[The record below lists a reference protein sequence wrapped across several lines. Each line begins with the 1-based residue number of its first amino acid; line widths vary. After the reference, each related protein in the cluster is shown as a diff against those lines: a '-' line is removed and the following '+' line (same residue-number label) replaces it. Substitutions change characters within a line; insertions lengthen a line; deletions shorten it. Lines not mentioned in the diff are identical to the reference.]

1 MDWVRVDDRPFGKS
15 SLGFPACA
23 PSRCTLEALPGIF
36 QDQDVRHTVLDERR
50 DLLSLSDRCRWPRST
65 LLLAYFPFLV
75 LAVVDLY
82 QRMSRDSRPFGRRL
96 WNFAIVSLVMCS
108 LVFVTEEAYTM
119 YWRRD
124 LDRTARHIKDG
135 KKIFLL
141 KTGLTTQ
148 PWAISLEIRQ
158 CCRRPIASILNG
170 VMSPS

>member
-1 MDWVRVDDRPFGKS
+1 MSGTWNGLPKS
-15 SLGFPACA
+15 RASYTRLPLARSANPIPKSTNSANFL
-23 PSRCTLEALPGIF
+23 RHIEFTLFSMNVAIYFLYPTGVAGPG
-36 QDQDVRHTVLDERR
+36 
-50 DLLSLSDRCRWPRST
+50 PRYF
-65 LLLAYFPFLV
+65 LAYFPFLV

-82 QRMSRDSRPFGRRL
+82 QRMSRDSQPSGRHL

-141 KTGLTTQ
+141 KTGTYHT
-148 PWAISLEIRQ
+148 A
-158 CCRRPIASILNG
+158 
-170 VMSPS
+170 